1 MTLCIT
7 TVVDRRYHEY
17 IPIFMYCATRSW
29 PEADVKIYT
38 TEEPGTECQELAHEV
53 VVSAPGDN
61 SHRWQWG
68 GMGGYDKTIYRLPAY
83 LRYLLFTSKRIK
95 AGWWDYDHVYITD
108 GDMLM
113 TPQRPGLVQQHK
125 RHMKRTGMCYSN
137 VLRGYRPFVM
147 TGLHFVTR
155 EYIRRIAPTVDKY
168 DRLFR
173 KIGLK
178 VLDAKAQIPDE
189 RLLYQIVRD
198 SGLQMAPV
206 HDHTIPKS
214 ERGYD
219 PEDPASCDRKLFRP
233 WHGLNIGRARGTNW
247 PSMPFL
253 RAQDRY
259 SQNAVLDLWKFA
271 QDPLFQRCYSFL
283 SDMSRQA
290 IRRMVRA
297 TCAEIKGAFK

>member
-7 TVVDRRYHEY
+7 TVVDKRYHEY
-17 IPIFMYCATRSW
+17 IPLFVYCATRSW
-29 PEADVKIYT
+29 PEATVTVFT
-38 TEEPGTECQELAHEV
+38 TSEPSSKCLELYDRIVTGRKEEGSL
-53 VVSAPGDN
+53 
-61 SHRWQWG
+61 RWG
-68 GMGGYDKTIYRLPAY
+68 GMEGYDKNIHRLPAF

-113 TPQRPGLVQQHK
+113 TPQKPGLVQQHT

-147 TGLHFVTR
+147 TGLHFVTA
-155 EYIRRIAPTVDKY
+155 EYIRRVAPTVDKY

-178 VLDAKAQIPDE
+178 VLDAKAKIKDE

-198 SGLQMAPV
+198 AGLQTAP
-206 HDHTIPKS
+206 I
-214 ERGYD
+214 YD
-219 PEDPASCDRKLFRP
+219 ATVKRDYHPEDPASCDRKLFRP
-233 WHGLNIGRARGTNW
+233 WHGVNVGRAKGSNW
-247 PSMPFL
+247 KAQPFK
-253 RAQDRY
+253 RSRHPYFHQ
-259 SQNAVLDLWKFA
+259 AVMELYQMA
-271 QDPLFQRCYSFL
+271 RDPLFQRCYSFL
-283 SDMSRQA
+283 SDASRQA

-297 TCAEIKGAFK
+297 TCAEVIGAFL